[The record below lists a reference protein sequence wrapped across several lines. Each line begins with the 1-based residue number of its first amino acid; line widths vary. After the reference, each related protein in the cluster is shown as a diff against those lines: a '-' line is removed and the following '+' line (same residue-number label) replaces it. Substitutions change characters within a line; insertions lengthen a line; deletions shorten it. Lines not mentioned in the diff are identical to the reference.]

1 MLKEAHTLKEHLEN
15 TVTCRQRI
23 TNGTSEGL
31 NSKIMNI
38 KRRPAATGTRRTS
51 RPPST
56 SSVAV
61 LTSIREAPEASPT
74 EFPAGP

>member
-1 MLKEAHTLKEHLEN
+1 MLKEAQTLKEHLEN
-15 TVTCRQRI
+15 TVTCCRQRI

-38 KRRPAATGTRRTS
+38 KRRPAATGTS